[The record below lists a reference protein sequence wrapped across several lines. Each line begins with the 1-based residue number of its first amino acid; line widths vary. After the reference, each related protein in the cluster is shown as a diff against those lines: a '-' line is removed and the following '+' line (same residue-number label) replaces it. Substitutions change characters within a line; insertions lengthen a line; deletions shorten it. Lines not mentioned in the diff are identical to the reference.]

1 MSRLKLT
8 LESAKTGQKRIE
20 KTLGN
25 YYLTLIN
32 NTYNIRIEED
42 DMSKAALKKEKW
54 TLSFDPKLKKAVI
67 REAENKG
74 IYPVN
79 YLEEL
84 VREKIN
90 PYGHT
95 DVKDS
100 VRYVRELRKKSKD
113 ATDNKFLEEIL
124 KWKK

>member
-1 MSRLKLT
+1 MGRAS
-8 LESAKTGQKRIE
+8 
-20 KTLGN
+20 
-25 YYLTLIN
+25 
-32 NTYNIRIEED
+32 
-42 DMSKAALKKEKW
+42 LKKEKW
-54 TLSFDPKLKKAVI
+54 TLSFDTKLKEAVI
-67 REAENKG
+67 REARARG

-100 VRYVRELRKKSKD
+100 VKYVRELRKRSKD
-113 ATDNKFLEEIL
+113 KTDEEFLKDVL
-124 KWKK
+124 KWQK

>member
-1 MSRLKLT
+1 MP
-8 LESAKTGQKRIE
+8 
-20 KTLGN
+20 
-25 YYLTLIN
+25 
-32 NTYNIRIEED
+32 
-42 DMSKAALKKEKW
+42 KASLKKEKW
-54 TLSFDPKLKKAVI
+54 TLSFDPNLKEAVK
-67 REAENKG
+67 REAKARG

-79 YLEEL
+79 FLEEL

-100 VRYVRELRKKSKD
+100 VKYVRSIRTKSKD
-113 ATDNKFLEEIL
+113 KTDDKFLEEIL

>member
-1 MSRLKLT
+1 MPKS
-8 LESAKTGQKRIE
+8 
-20 KTLGN
+20 
-25 YYLTLIN
+25 
-32 NTYNIRIEED
+32 
-42 DMSKAALKKEKW
+42 ALKKEKW
-54 TLSFDPKLKKAVI
+54 TLSFDSKLKDAVI
-67 REAENKG
+67 REAKHKG
-74 IYPVN
+74 VYPVN

-113 ATDNKFLEEIL
+113 ITDNKFLEEIL

>member
-1 MSRLKLT
+1 MP
-8 LESAKTGQKRIE
+8 KT
-20 KTLGN
+20 
-25 YYLTLIN
+25 
-32 NTYNIRIEED
+32 
-42 DMSKAALKKEKW
+42 ALKKEKW
-54 TLSFDPKLKKAVI
+54 TLSFDSKLKDAVI

-100 VRYVRELRKKSKD
+100 VKYVRELRKKSKD
-113 ATDNKFLEEIL
+113 ITDDKFLEEIL